1 MSEATLKIKSSD
13 IYAQNVFSDK
23 KIKINR
29 GGTRSTKSYSISQ
42 IAVMWLMSG
51 KISVNHYD
59 DRGIFSIVRKF
70 LPALRSTTMRDFIEI
85 LETNSLIHL
94 VEYNKSNREFKF
106 GNRVVEF
113 FSVDQETKLRGRKR
127 NHLFIDEANEINEM
141 EWQQLLFRTTGYIF
155 LALNPSSPTHFIKT
169 KLEDVRQHQ
178 VGDVEVIVSSYRDNP
193 FLEEAIIKE
202 IELLRDTDPTLW
214 NVYGNGEWGAIEGL
228 IFNNIHPCNEVQG
241 DVIGYG
247 LDFGYSI
254 DPTALVEVRK
264 AGGELYV
271 QTLIYERG
279 LTNQDISKR
288 MKELGVL
295 QHKPII
301 GDSAEPKSIEE
312 LYRDGWRN
320 IKPAK
325 KGKDSIN
332 NSIDILRRYKINFIA
347 GDVIG
352 KEVATYK
359 FRTDKDGNLLSE
371 PTDYNNHAID
381 ALRYFAMNELQVT
394 KKGIY
399 TFR

>member
-1 MSEATLKIKSSD
+1 MTGRIGETFD
-13 IYAQNVFSDK
+13 E
-23 KIKINR
+23 
-29 GGTRSTKSYSISQ
+29 
-42 IAVMWLMSG
+42 
-51 KISVNHYD
+51 
-59 DRGIFSIVRKF
+59 RGIFSIVRKF

-85 LETNSLIHL
+85 LETNGIMDM

-127 NHLFIDEANEINEM
+127 THLFIDEANEINKL
-141 EWQQLLFRTTGYIF
+141 EWQQLLFRTNGFIF

-169 KLEDVRQHQ
+169 ELEDIRQHQ
-178 VGDVEVIVSSYRDNP
+178 VCDVDVIISSYRDNP
-193 FLEEAIIKE
+193 FLEAEIIKE
-202 IELLRDTDPTLW
+202 IELLRITDPALW

-228 IFNNIHPCNEVQG
+228 IFNNIQPCNEVKG

-264 AGGELYV
+264 SGGELYV

-279 LTNQDISKR
+279 LTNQDISQR
-288 MKELGVL
+288 MRELKILPHMV
-295 QHKPII
+295 IV

-312 LYRDGWRN
+312 LFRDGWRS

-325 KGKDSIN
+325 KGKDSIA
-332 NSIDILRRYKINFIA
+332 NSIDILRRYRINYLA

-359 FRTDKDGNLLSE
+359 FRTDKNGELQPE
-371 PTDYNNHAID
+371 PVDFNNHAID
-381 ALRYFAMNELQVT
+381 ALRYYAMNELQISN
-394 KKGIY
+394 KGLY
-399 TFR
+399 SFR

>member
-1 MSEATLKIKSSD
+1 MKLKIRSSS
-13 IYAQNVFSDK
+13 IYLKNAVSDK
-23 KIKINR
+23 KIRINR

-42 IAVMWLMSG
+42 IAVVWLMTG
-51 KISVNHYD
+51 RIGETFD
-59 DRGIFSIVRKF
+59 ERGIFSIVRKF

-85 LETNSLIHL
+85 LETNGIMDM

-127 NHLFIDEANEINEM
+127 THLFIDEANEINKL
-141 EWQQLLFRTTGYIF
+141 EWQQLLFRTNGFIF

-169 KLEDVRQHQ
+169 ELEDIRQHQ
-178 VGDVEVIVSSYRDNP
+178 VCDVDVIISSYRDNP
-193 FLEEAIIKE
+193 FLEAEIIKE
-202 IELLRDTDPTLW
+202 IELLRITDPALW

-228 IFNNIHPCNEVQG
+228 IFNNIQPCNEVKG

-264 AGGELYV
+264 SGGELYV

-279 LTNQDISKR
+279 LTNQDISQR
-288 MKELGVL
+288 MRELKILPHMV
-295 QHKPII
+295 IV

-312 LYRDGWRN
+312 LFRDGWRS

-325 KGKDSIN
+325 KGKDSIA
-332 NSIDILRRYKINFIA
+332 NSIDILRRYRINYLA

-359 FRTDKDGNLLSE
+359 FRTDKNGELQPE
-371 PTDYNNHAID
+371 PVDFNNHAID
-381 ALRYFAMNELQVT
+381 ALRYYAMNELQISN
-394 KKGIY
+394 KGLY
-399 TFR
+399 SFR

>member
-1 MSEATLKIKSSD
+1 MKQRIKGSE
-13 IYAQNVFSDK
+13 IYLRNALSKK

-42 IAVMWLMSG
+42 IAAVWLVSG
-51 KISVNHYD
+51 KIGENKD
-59 DRGIFSIVRKF
+59 ERGVFSIVRKF

-85 LETNSLIHL
+85 LETYNIIDCVH
-94 VEYNKSNREFKF
+94 YNKSNREFKF

-169 KLEDVRQHQ
+169 KLEDIRQHK

-193 FLEEAIIKE
+193 FLEKEIVKE
-202 IELLRDTDPTLW
+202 IELLKDSDPSLW

-228 IFNNIHPCNEVQG
+228 IFSNINPCNEIQG
-241 DVIGYG
+241 EIIGYG

-254 DPTALVEVRK
+254 DPTALIEVRK
-264 AGGELYV
+264 INGELYV

-279 LTNQDISKR
+279 LTNQDISR
-288 MKELGVL
+288 RLNELGIIK
-295 QHKPII
+295 HKPII
-301 GDSAEPKSIEE
+301 ADSAEPKSIEE

-332 NSIDILRRYKINFIA
+332 NSIDILRRYKINYIA
-347 GDVIG
+347 GDVLG
-352 KEVATYK
+352 KEINTYK
-359 FRTDKDGNLLSE
+359 YRTDKNGGLLNE
-371 PTDYNNHAID
+371 PTDFNNHTID
-381 ALRYFAMNELQVT
+381 ALRYFAMNELQVSN
-394 KKGIY
+394 KGIY
-399 TFR
+399 NFR

>member
-1 MSEATLKIKSSD
+1 MKLKIKSSP
-13 IYAQNVFSDK
+13 IYYKNVNSDK
-23 KIKINR
+23 KIRINR

-42 IAVMWLMSG
+42 LAAMWLFSG
-51 KISVNHYD
+51 KIGMQYD
-59 DRGIFSIVRKF
+59 ERGVFSIVRKF
-70 LPALRSTTMRDFIEI
+70 LPALRSTTMRDFLEI
-85 LETNSLIHL
+85 LETNELLQL

-106 GNRVVEF
+106 GNRIVEF
-113 FSVDQETKLRGRKR
+113 FSIDQETKLRGRKR
-127 NHLFIDEANEINEM
+127 LHLFIDEANEINKI
-141 EWQQLLFRTTGYIF
+141 EWQQLLFRTTGNIF
-155 LALNPSSPTHFIKT
+155 LALNPSAPNHFIKT
-169 KLEDVRQHQ
+169 ELEDVRQHQ
-178 VGDVEVIVSSYRDNP
+178 IKDVEVIVSSYRDNP
-193 FLEEAIIKE
+193 FLEKAIIKE
-202 IELLRDTDPTLW
+202 IELLRITDPALW
-214 NVYGNGEWGAIEGL
+214 NVYGNGNWGAIEGL
-228 IFNNIHPCNEVQG
+228 IFDNMNPCNAIDGQ
-241 DVIGYG
+241 VIGYG

-264 AGGELYV
+264 TEGQLFV

-279 LTNQDISKR
+279 LTNQDISQR
-288 MKELGVL
+288 MKELGIDTM
-295 QHKPII
+295 KPII

-332 NSIDILRRYKINFIA
+332 NSIDILRRYKINFVA

-352 KEVATYK
+352 KESSTYK
-359 FRTDKDGNLLSE
+359 FRVDKNGNLLNE

-381 ALRYFAMNELQVT
+381 ALRYFAMNELQFS

>member
-1 MSEATLKIKSSD
+1 VKLKIRSSS
-13 IYAQNVFSDK
+13 IYLKNAVSDK
-23 KIKINR
+23 KIRINR

-42 IAVMWLMSG
+42 IAVVWLMTG
-51 KISVNHYD
+51 RIGETFD
-59 DRGIFSIVRKF
+59 ERGIFSIVRKF

-85 LETNSLIHL
+85 LETNGIMDM

-127 NHLFIDEANEINEM
+127 THLFIDEANEINKL
-141 EWQQLLFRTTGYIF
+141 EWQQLLFRTNGFIF

-169 KLEDVRQHQ
+169 ELEDIRQHQ
-178 VGDVEVIVSSYRDNP
+178 VCDVDVIISSYRDNP
-193 FLEEAIIKE
+193 FLEAEIIKE
-202 IELLRDTDPTLW
+202 IELLRITDPALW

-228 IFNNIHPCNEVQG
+228 IFNNIQPCNEVKG

-264 AGGELYV
+264 SGGELYV

-279 LTNQDISKR
+279 LTNQDISQR
-288 MKELGVL
+288 MRELKILPHMV
-295 QHKPII
+295 IV

-312 LYRDGWRN
+312 LFRDGWRS

-325 KGKDSIN
+325 KGKDSIA
-332 NSIDILRRYKINFIA
+332 NSIDILRRYRINYLA

-359 FRTDKDGNLLSE
+359 FRTDKNGELQPE
-371 PTDYNNHAID
+371 PVDFNNHAID
-381 ALRYFAMNELQVT
+381 ALRYYAMNELQISN
-394 KKGIY
+394 KGLY
-399 TFR
+399 SFR

>member
-1 MSEATLKIKSSD
+1 MKLKIRSSS
-13 IYAQNVFSDK
+13 IYLKNAVSDK
-23 KIKINR
+23 KIRINR

-42 IAVMWLMSG
+42 IAVVWLMTG
-51 KISVNHYD
+51 RIGETFD
-59 DRGIFSIVRKF
+59 ERGIFSIVRKF

-85 LETNSLIHL
+85 LETNGIMDM

-127 NHLFIDEANEINEM
+127 THLFIDEANEINKL
-141 EWQQLLFRTTGYIF
+141 EWQQLLFRTNGFIF

-169 KLEDVRQHQ
+169 ELEDIRQHQ
-178 VGDVEVIVSSYRDNP
+178 VCDVDVIISSYRDNP
-193 FLEEAIIKE
+193 FLEAEIIKE
-202 IELLRDTDPTLW
+202 IELLRITDPALW

-228 IFNNIHPCNEVQG
+228 IFNNIQPCNEVKG

-264 AGGELYV
+264 SGGELYV

-279 LTNQDISKR
+279 LTNQDISQR
-288 MKELGVL
+288 MRELKILPHMV
-295 QHKPII
+295 II

-312 LYRDGWRN
+312 LFRDGWRS

-325 KGKDSIN
+325 KGKDSIA
-332 NSIDILRRYKINFIA
+332 NSIDILRRYRINYLA

-359 FRTDKDGNLLSE
+359 FRTDKNGELQPE
-371 PTDYNNHAID
+371 PVDFNNHAID
-381 ALRYFAMNELQVT
+381 ALRYYAMNELQISN
-394 KKGIY
+394 KGLY
-399 TFR
+399 SFR

>member
-1 MSEATLKIKSSD
+1 VVPRIKGSE
-13 IYAQNVFSDK
+13 IYLQNALSQK

-42 IAVMWLMSG
+42 IAAVWLISG
-51 KISVNHYD
+51 KIGGHKD
-59 DRGIFSIVRKF
+59 ERGVFSIVRKF

-85 LETNSLIHL
+85 LETYNIINAVH
-94 VEYNKSNREFKF
+94 YNKSNREFKY
-106 GNRVVEF
+106 GNRIVEF

-127 NHLFIDEANEINEM
+127 NHLFVDEANEINEM
-141 EWQQLLFRTTGYIF
+141 EWQQLLFRTTGNIF

-169 KLEDVRQHQ
+169 KLEDLRQHQ

-193 FLEEAIIKE
+193 FLEEAIVKE

-228 IFNNIHPCNEVQG
+228 IFNNFIASDKIDGE
-241 DVIGYG
+241 VIGYG

-254 DPTALVEVRK
+254 DPTALVEIRK
-264 AGGELYV
+264 TGGELYV

-288 MKELGVL
+288 MNELGVSKT
-295 QHKPII
+295 KPII

-352 KEVATYK
+352 KEVGTYK
-359 FRTDKDGNLLSE
+359 FRTDKDGNLLHE
-371 PTDYNNHAID
+371 PTDFNNHAID

-394 KKGIY
+394 KKGVY

>member
-1 MSEATLKIKSSD
+1 MKLKIKSSE
-13 IYAQNVFSDK
+13 IYTKNVDSDK

-42 IAVMWLMSG
+42 IAAMWLVSG
-51 KISVNHYD
+51 KIGENHYD
-59 DRGIFSIVRKF
+59 ERGVFSVVRKF

-85 LETNSLIHL
+85 LETNALINM
-94 VEYNKSNREFKF
+94 VDYNKSNREFKF
-106 GNRVVEF
+106 GIRVVEF

-127 NHLFIDEANEINEM
+127 NHLFVDEANEINEM

-155 LALNPSSPTHFIKT
+155 LALNPSAPTHFIKT
-169 KLEDVRQHQ
+169 RLEDVRQHQ

-193 FLEEAIIKE
+193 FLEQAIIKE
-202 IELLRDTDPTLW
+202 IELLKDTDPALW

-228 IFNNIHPCNEVQG
+228 IFNNIQPCNDIEG
-241 DVIGYG
+241 EIIGYG

-254 DPTALVEVRK
+254 DPTALIEVRK
-264 AGGELYV
+264 VGGQLYV

-288 MKELGVL
+288 MKELGVNT
-295 QHKPII
+295 HKPII

-332 NSIDILRRYKINFIA
+332 NSIDILRRYKINFVA
-347 GDVIG
+347 GDVLG

-359 FRTDKDGNLLSE
+359 YRTDKDGNLLSE
-371 PTDYNNHAID
+371 PTDYNNHSID
-381 ALRYFAMNELQVT
+381 ALRYFAMNELQVS

>member
-1 MSEATLKIKSSD
+1 MKLKIKSSP
-13 IYAQNVFSDK
+13 IYLRNIDLEK

-42 IAVMWLMSG
+42 LAAVWLMTG
-51 KISVNHYD
+51 KIGKPYYD
-59 DRGIFSIVRKF
+59 DRGVFSIVRKF

-85 LETNSLIHL
+85 LETNGLIDM
-94 VEYNKSNREFKF
+94 VEYNKSNREFKY

-127 NHLFIDEANEINEM
+127 THLFIDEANEINEM

-169 KLEDVRQHQ
+169 KLEDIRQHQ
-178 VGDVEVIVSSYRDNP
+178 VGDVDVIISSYRDNP
-193 FLEEAIIKE
+193 FLEDAIRKE
-202 IELLRDTDPTLW
+202 IELLKVTDPTLW

-228 IFNNIHPCNEVQG
+228 IFNNIQPSNEIQG
-241 DVIGYG
+241 EIIGYG

-264 AGGELYV
+264 YNGELYV

-279 LTNQDISKR
+279 LTNQDISRR
-288 MKELGVL
+288 MNELGVTRY
-295 QHKPII
+295 KPII
-301 GDSAEPKSIEE
+301 ADSAEPKSIEE

-332 NSIDILRRYKINFIA
+332 NSIDILRRYKINFTA
-347 GDVIG
+347 GDNIG
-352 KEVATYK
+352 KEISTYK
-359 FRTDKDGNLLSE
+359 YRTDKNGGLMSE
-371 PTDYNNHAID
+371 PVDFNNHSID
-381 ALRYFAMNELQVT
+381 ALRYFAMNELQVSN
-394 KKGIY
+394 KGIY
-399 TFR
+399 VFR

>member
-1 MSEATLKIKSSD
+1 VKLKIKSSP
-13 IYAQNVFSDK
+13 IYFKNVNSDK
-23 KIKINR
+23 KIRINR

-42 IAVMWLMSG
+42 LAAMWLLSG
-51 KISVNHYD
+51 KIGMQYD
-59 DRGIFSIVRKF
+59 ERGVFSIVRKF
-70 LPALRSTTMRDFIEI
+70 LPALRSTTMRDFLEI
-85 LETNSLIHL
+85 LETNELLQL

-106 GNRVVEF
+106 GNRIVEF
-113 FSVDQETKLRGRKR
+113 FSIDQETKLRGRKR
-127 NHLFIDEANEINEM
+127 LHLFIDEANEINKI
-141 EWQQLLFRTTGYIF
+141 EWQQLLFRTTGNIF
-155 LALNPSSPTHFIKT
+155 LALNPSAPTHFIKT
-169 KLEDVRQHQ
+169 ELEDVRQHQ
-178 VGDVEVIVSSYRDNP
+178 IKDVEVIVSSYRDNP
-193 FLEEAIIKE
+193 FLEKAIIKE
-202 IELLRDTDPTLW
+202 IELLRITDPALW
-214 NVYGNGEWGAIEGL
+214 NVYGNGNWGAIEGL
-228 IFNNIHPCNEVQG
+228 IFDNMIPCNAIDGQ
-241 DVIGYG
+241 VIGYG

-264 AGGELYV
+264 TDGQLFV

-279 LTNQDISKR
+279 LTNQDISQR
-288 MKELGVL
+288 MKALGIDTM
-295 QHKPII
+295 KPII

-332 NSIDILRRYKINFIA
+332 NSIDILRRYKINFVA

-352 KEVATYK
+352 KESSTYK
-359 FRTDKDGNLLSE
+359 FRTDKEGNLLNE

-381 ALRYFAMNELQVT
+381 ALRYFAMNELQFS

>member
-1 MSEATLKIKSSD
+1 MKLKIKSSE
-13 IYAQNVFSDK
+13 IYLRNAISKK
-23 KIKINR
+23 KIRINR
-29 GGTRSTKSYSISQ
+29 GGTRSTKSYSVSQ
-42 IAVMWLMSG
+42 IAAVWLVTG
-51 KISVNHYD
+51 KIHKTCEYEE
-59 DRGIFSIVRKF
+59 RGVFSIVRKF

-85 LETNSLIHL
+85 LETNSLMNI
-94 VEYNKSNREFKF
+94 VEYNKSNREFKY

-127 NHLFIDEANEINEM
+127 LHLFIDEANEINKM
-141 EWQQLLFRTTGYIF
+141 EWQQLLFRTTGNIF
-155 LALNPSSPTHFIKT
+155 LALNPSAPTHFIKT
-169 KLEDVRQHQ
+169 ELEDIRQHTEE
-178 VGDVEVIVSSYRDNP
+178 DVDVIVSSYRNNP
-193 FLEEAIIKE
+193 FLETAIIKE
-202 IELLRDTDPTLW
+202 IELLQSTDPSLW

-228 IFNNIHPCNEVQG
+228 IFNNTNPVNDIQG
-241 DVIGYG
+241 EIIGYG

-264 AGGELYV
+264 NQGELYV

-288 MKELGVL
+288 MIELGVSKY
-295 QHKPII
+295 KPII
-301 GDSAEPKSIEE
+301 ADSAEPKSIEE

-347 GDVIG
+347 GDTLG
-352 KEVATYK
+352 KEVGTYK
-359 FRTDKDGNLLSE
+359 YRTDKNGALLSE

-381 ALRYFAMNELQVT
+381 ALRYFAMNELQVSN
-394 KKGIY
+394 KGIY

>member
-1 MSEATLKIKSSD
+1 MKLKIRSSS
-13 IYAQNVFSDK
+13 IYLKNAVSDK
-23 KIKINR
+23 KIRINR

-42 IAVMWLMSG
+42 IAVVWLMTG
-51 KISVNHYD
+51 RIGETFD
-59 DRGIFSIVRKF
+59 ERGIFSIVRKF

-85 LETNSLIHL
+85 LETNGIMDM

-127 NHLFIDEANEINEM
+127 THLFVDEANEINKL
-141 EWQQLLFRTTGYIF
+141 EWQQLLFRTNGFIF

-169 KLEDVRQHQ
+169 ELEDIRQHQ
-178 VGDVEVIVSSYRDNP
+178 VCDVDVIISSYRDNP
-193 FLEEAIIKE
+193 FLEAEIIKE
-202 IELLRDTDPTLW
+202 IELLRITDPALW

-228 IFNNIHPCNEVQG
+228 IFNNIQPCNEVKG

-264 AGGELYV
+264 SGGELYV

-279 LTNQDISKR
+279 LTNQDISQR
-288 MKELGVL
+288 MRELKILPHMV
-295 QHKPII
+295 IV

-312 LYRDGWRN
+312 LFRDGWRS

-325 KGKDSIN
+325 KGKDSIA
-332 NSIDILRRYKINFIA
+332 NSIDILRRYRINYLA

-359 FRTDKDGNLLSE
+359 FRTDKNGELQPE
-371 PTDYNNHAID
+371 PVDFNNHAID
-381 ALRYFAMNELQVT
+381 ALRYYAMNELQISN
-394 KKGIY
+394 KGLY
-399 TFR
+399 SFR